1 MNTLRD
7 LMVMLFI
14 ATLSNTA
21 FANQGDDKNKD
32 MDGTQG
38 TIEKPDCEYTSAS
51 EYL

>member
-7 LMVMLFI
+7 LMVM
-14 ATLSNTA
+14 LSNTA